1 MSLCFG
7 DAFIKKQCGKIT
19 KEEYIKSLVAHF
31 RGVRHPTDH
40 SDSVSEMIFV
50 WNWDVFGDTIRDIAL
65 KSEYKPLTGALCDIE
80 KSLKTSY

>member
-7 DAFIKKQCGKIT
+7 DAFRKKQYGKVT

-40 SDSVSEMIFV
+40 SDCVDEMIFV
-50 WNWDVFGDTIRDIAL
+50 WNWDVFGDTIRGIAL
-65 KSEYKPLTGALCDIE
+65 KTEYELLTGAICNLQN
-80 KSLKTSY
+80 SPKTTD